1 MKQDEGAN
9 VRGPRR
15 RPLLAA
21 LGRPRVGDTR
31 NARAF
36 ELARAP
42 THLNLLILSEGVVI
56 SIRVVVESLGRR
68 QQCFDDG
75 ELS

>member
-1 MKQDEGAN
+1 MKQERTSVARDGALYL
-9 VRGPRR
+9 R
-15 RPLLAA
+15 LL
-21 LGRPRVGDTR
+21 G
-31 NARAF
+31 
-36 ELARAP
+36 
-42 THLNLLILSEGVVI
+42 GVVI